1 VTSTPNG
8 VSLRTADEA
17 SIHVSI
23 HTRVPCTPHASPEP
37 SKEPIMSA
45 MQTNPPDIIPSAGR
59 KSFNDPEPMSE
70 GISAEERVRNLYRK
84 GKEKVI
90 EAEESFE
97 SYVRAHPVKSVLVA
111 GGVGLAVGFLL
122 GRRR

>member
-1 VTSTPNG
+1 MAALPTSTP
-8 VSLRTADEA
+8 
-17 SIHVSI
+17 
-23 HTRVPCTPHASPEP
+23 
-37 SKEPIMSA
+37 
-45 MQTNPPDIIPSAGR
+45 DILSSTGR
-59 KSFNDPEPMSE
+59 KTFNDPEPMSE
-70 GISAEERVRNLYRK
+70 GISADERVRNLYRK

-90 EAEESFE
+90 EAEENFE